1 MLILLLLSSIVTPP
15 GEAAAMDVFTQGRLN
30 LVYIGQPGSEAY
42 RDRETGL
49 LLESWGGRSYPE
61 AEQFC
66 KDWNDY
72 VLNLWSY
79 LGSDSTCF
87 VVRDGAES
95 LEYRDNVL
103 VYRDSWGSAPIEIF
117 PEDLASL
124 AEISRY
130 SLRDSFENIVYLEM
144 YTPLWDDTLNTEIP
158 LYSPVIVS
166 LFDKGRREIR
176 RNQIVE

>member
-1 MLILLLLSSIVTPP
+1 MLLLLLVSAVVTPP
-15 GEAAAMDVFTQGRLN
+15 GEAAAMDAFSQGKLN
-30 LVYIGQPGSEAY
+30 LVYIGISAPQGN
-42 RDRETGL
+42 RDTETGL
-49 LLESWGGRSYPE
+49 LLSSWGCRSYPE

-66 KDWNDY
+66 EDWNDY

-79 LGSDSTCF
+79 LGSDSTYF
-87 VVRDGAES
+87 VVRNDAES
-95 LEYRDNVL
+95 LEYHDFVL
-103 VYRDSWGSAPIEIF
+103 VYRDQWGSVPIEIF
-117 PEDLASL
+117 PEYLASL

-130 SLRDSFENIVYLEM
+130 SLRDSFEDIVYLEM

-176 RNQIVE
+176 RNQIIE